1 MAVAGL
7 GMDPTSEFEKV
18 LVASSRLRELAPT
31 ASGLSIGMSEDFET
45 AISMG
50 ATHIRVGSAIT
61 GPRPLNP

>member
-7 GMDPTSEFEKV
+7 GMDPAAEFEKV
-18 LVASSRLRELAPT
+18 LDASSKLQELAPS
-31 ASGLSIGMSEDFET
+31 ASMLSIGMSEDFET

>member
-1 MAVAGL
+1 
-7 GMDPTSEFEKV
+7 MDPASEFEKV
-18 LVASSRLRELAPT
+18 LIASSKLQKLAPKAT
-31 ASGLSIGMSEDFET
+31 KLSIGMSEDYEI

>member
-7 GMDPTSEFEKV
+7 GMEPASEFEKV
-18 LVASSRLRELAPT
+18 LAASSKLQELAPG
-31 ASGLSIGMSEDFET
+31 ASKLSIGMSEDFEV